1 MGDKVYVS
9 RVFLSAILTDGLARR
24 ASSRVLDSA
33 GDADSGFVD
42 LSIGL
47 PIEGTVPIQDSDY
60 EKQVS
65 WMVEKSFLF
74 DDSVLCY
81 KPADT
86 ADEST
91 ARDLTVWG
99 QIVEFFKF
107 CGDKILRVPFF
118 AILWLYRALVRSL
131 NATFQGGN
139 KGASRI
145 AEPEER
151 MDKRDQLLLEK
162 LASVQNT
169 KAKADAALISPVTPS
184 SVRSTPEL
192 WNKLRRLVFGMLDG
206 SNLEQFGV
214 LKTDNG
220 WPIFYKV
227 SAVFNDPSQK
237 LTILNPEKDD
247 SQPMDLD
254 WNAVARVPEINGQFH
269 SKSRA
274 LENENQKTLEQLVSI
289 KQQIDAKSIRI
300 SALKSRLD
308 ELQPKQQAEEVE
320 EDSL

>member
-1 MGDKVYVS
+1 MVGQS
-9 RVFLSAILTDGLARR
+9 FAFDGE
-24 ASSRVLDSA
+24 VLR
-33 GDADSGFVD
+33 
-42 LSIGL
+42 
-47 PIEGTVPIQDSDY
+47 
-60 EKQVS
+60 
-65 WMVEKSFLF
+65 
-74 DDSVLCY
+74 Y
-81 KPADT
+81 KPAGIP
-86 ADEST
+86 DESKS
-91 ARDLTVWG
+91 RDLTIWG

-107 CGDKILRVPFF
+107 CADKIIRVPFF
-118 AILWLYRALVRSL
+118 AIIWLYRALVRSL

-162 LASVQNT
+162 LASVHET
-169 KAKADAALISPVTPS
+169 KAKADAALVSPVTPS
-184 SVRSTPEL
+184 QVRSSPEL

-214 LKTDNG
+214 QKSDNG
-220 WPIFYKV
+220 WPIFYRV

-237 LTILNPEKDD
+237 LSVMNPERDD

-269 SKSRA
+269 SKSRT
-274 LENENQKTLEQLVSI
+274 LENENQKTLEQLVAIS
-289 KQQIDAKSIRI
+289 QEVDAKNTRI

-320 EDSL
+320 EDAL

>member
-1 MGDKVYVS
+1 
-9 RVFLSAILTDGLARR
+9 
-24 ASSRVLDSA
+24 
-33 GDADSGFVD
+33 
-42 LSIGL
+42 
-47 PIEGTVPIQDSDY
+47 
-60 EKQVS
+60 
-65 WMVEKSFLF
+65 
-74 DDSVLCY
+74 
-81 KPADT
+81 
-86 ADEST
+86 
-91 ARDLTVWG
+91 VWG